1 MGVRHQLPEEGLIM
15 SATVQLRS
23 VLWLATAAVL
33 AVIATLVVSEA
44 WRADAAPGDVD
55 STFVPTT
62 PCRLFDLRPAPNTVG
77 PRPVPLAAGEVF
89 TQQVTGSNGNCTGAL
104 AIPADAVAAAMNV
117 TAANPTAQSNLRVY
131 PGDVAAVP
139 TVSNL
144 NFSAGQAPV
153 PNKVD
158 VKLSPTGTIK
168 LFNQNGTVSVI
179 GDVVG
184 YYTKSSLVEL
194 NTRLTALEASTTA
207 QQGVID
213 ALQAGQPFAVH
224 AYDPNS
230 VSLTTTAVSHL
241 NVVVTAPA
249 AGQVT
254 INWSAFTYNLTLGA
268 ENACAPYLSTAIPA
282 VIDTGSEGIGYF
294 ETAAATN
301 GDQGSFSGTA
311 GFDIAA
317 GATVTYS
324 LACQEYDGD
333 GAVYAPTMT
342 AVFTPAP

>member
-1 MGVRHQLPEEGLIM
+1 
-15 SATVQLRS
+15 

-77 PRPVPLAAGEVF
+77 PRPTPLGTGDVF
-89 TQQVTGSNGNCTGAL
+89 TQQVTGSNGNCTGPL
-104 AIPADAVAAAMNV
+104 AIPADAVAVAMNV
-117 TAANPTAQSNLRVY
+117 TAANPTAQSNLRIY
-131 PGDVAAVP
+131 PGDLTTVP

-144 NFSAGQAPV
+144 NFTAGQAPV

-194 NTRLTALEASTTA
+194 NTRLTALEASNA
-207 QQGVID
+207 

-224 AYDPNS
+224 AHNASY
-230 VSLTTTAVSHL
+230 VALTTTPTSVL
-241 NVVVTAPA
+241 NVVVTAPV

-254 INWSAFTYNLTLGA
+254 INWSSYTANFTVGA
-268 ENACAPYLSTAIPA
+268 ENACAPYLSTAIPGF
-282 VIDTGSEGIGYF
+282 VDPVPKESGTGRRPRLPATRGVCPAQRASTSPPERPSPTRWHARNTT
-294 ETAAATN
+294 ETAM
-301 GDQGSFSGTA
+301 SMRR
-311 GFDIAA
+311 
-317 GATVTYS
+317 
-324 LACQEYDGD
+324 
-333 GAVYAPTMT
+333 P
-342 AVFTPAP
+342 